1 MEPNFI
7 YQRLAKL
14 DFFVWLNKK
23 HSYFH
28 LLEELE
34 IYSHDLLDQDSII
47 RTSFNALA
55 LRFFKEQHGITAVAF
70 PGKYVIEWIMPN
82 RQITR
87 HTKKDIIIIE
97 GTNASIEEVSFEL
110 IKHVLTIIESRQT
123 TNNHKRV

>member
-7 YQRLAKL
+7 FQRLARL
-14 DFFVWLNKK
+14 DFFIWLNKK

-55 LRFFKEQHGITAVAF
+55 LRFFKEKHGITAVAS
-70 PGKYVIEWIMPN
+70 PGKYVIEWTMPDHKIS
-82 RQITR
+82 RRVKT
-87 HTKKDIIIIE
+87 DIIIVE

-110 IKHVLTIIESRQT
+110 IKHVLTIIEAR
-123 TNNHKRV
+123 RV